1 MPHTILLQE
10 TAQAAQLDVQTAL
23 QMEPAVNVPISTSN
37 SPIIAAPPAPIPPYA
52 SPAAAQTQQPAP
64 PAILATSSSIA
75 MGPVNPALDTV
86 VLALQLICA
95 QLCSILWATFCCLY
109 QLLPMSLPLV
119 ILAAIPAQL
128 LTLKFALTVTMDTS
142 LAPISSVL
150 LAQQAATAWH
160 ALQPHQEF
168 ASHAILAHS

>member
-1 MPHTILLQE
+1 MR
-10 TAQAAQLDVQTAL
+10 
-23 QMEPAVNVPISTSN
+23 
-37 SPIIAAPPAPIPPYA
+37 
-52 SPAAAQTQQPAP
+52 
-64 PAILATSSSIA
+64 
-75 MGPVNPALDTV
+75 PVNPALDTV

-95 QLCSILWATFCCLY
+95 QLCSILRATFCCLY
-109 QLLPMSLPLV
+109 RLLPMSLPLV